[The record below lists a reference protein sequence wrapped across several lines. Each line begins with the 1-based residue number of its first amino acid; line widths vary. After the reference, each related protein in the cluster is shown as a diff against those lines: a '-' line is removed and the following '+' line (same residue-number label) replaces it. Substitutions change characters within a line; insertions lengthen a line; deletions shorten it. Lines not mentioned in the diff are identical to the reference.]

1 MTKYVTAGVSR
12 NVKGTWKVR
21 NSTLSVEDS
30 IARQTRAGDTNIK
43 YVKLPQAL
51 DREDLAK
58 YLATLPEFMDVPEYR
73 SVIEATIAKRMPK
86 AAKASKAQKVA
97 KAVVGAAVNTA
108 KAKKALAA

>member
-1 MTKYVTAGVSR
+1 MTKYVTGGVSR

-43 YVKLPQAL
+43 YVKLPQPM
-51 DREDLAK
+51 DREELAR
-58 YLATLPEFMDVPEYR
+58 YLATQTEFMNVPEYR
-73 SVIEATIAKRMPK
+73 SVIESTIAKRMPRAPK
-86 AAKASKAQKVA
+86 AKASKVA
-97 KAVVGAAVNTA
+97 KAVVGSAVNTA